1 MTMLEIIFRITEIL
15 LQVALVILAGVALFT
30 WKMEIRGRD
39 RYKLARELLKY
50 IKELRFFIN
59 SKNNSWYQIY
69 LNDILTDKDKFY
81 NDQLSLIGEEKVYFD
96 QSIFGLFSHINT
108 RSDIFLPKQVRILL
122 DELYPYSGKH
132 VDSDKNSYTYI
143 QISGVKEIKI
153 KNFDDSK
160 NSENSIYEIFET
172 KGLTIKEYF
181 IKWEK
186 LIIELQ
192 KLI

>member
-1 MTMLEIIFRITEIL
+1 MLEIIFRITEIL

-132 VDSDKNSYTYI
+132 VDSDKIHTH
-143 QISGVKEIKI
+143 
-153 KNFDDSK
+153 
-160 NSENSIYEIFET
+160 IY
-172 KGLTIKEYF
+172 KLAGLK
-181 IKWEK
+181 K
-186 LIIELQ
+186 
-192 KLI
+192 

>member
-1 MTMLEIIFRITEIL
+1 M
-15 LQVALVILAGVALFT
+15 
-30 WKMEIRGRD
+30 
-39 RYKLARELLKY
+39 
-50 IKELRFFIN
+50 
-59 SKNNSWYQIY
+59 
-69 LNDILTDKDKFY
+69 
-81 NDQLSLIGEEKVYFD
+81 IGEEKVYFD

-153 KNFDDSK
+153 KYFDDSK